1 MSISI
6 KRLLCETVK
15 YCSVLLVAYIISS
28 LIITKTSIDILIIF
42 LVGWFIALLNF
53 FLLAYFVSKMNS
65 KNMIWINLP
74 IMLLRYALYFL
85 SMYYCVD
92 DTLSG
97 ILWAGGVVSV
107 TIGIVIAEI
116 KTKPGKEENL

>member
-6 KRLLCETVK
+6 KRLFCETVK

-53 FLLAYFVSKMNS
+53 FLLAYSVSKMNS